1 MMRRALRSLVRSPWF
16 SATAIATIALG
27 IGANIAVFSL
37 VNRVL
42 LAPLPYRDAYR
53 LVWLA
58 TWHAEQSR
66 YSKTAGFDYDAWTA
80 RPALFESVQAWWDRP
95 FNITGTDR
103 PEGIVGQQ
111 FS

>member
-1 MMRRALRSLVRSPWF
+1 MARPAVRSLPRSPGL
-16 SATAIATIALG
+16 ALTAIATNALG
-27 IGANIAVFSL
+27 IGAHIAVFSL

-42 LAPLPYRDAYR
+42 FAPLPYRDADR

-66 YSKTAGFDYDAWTA
+66 YSKTAGFDYDAWKA
-80 RPALFESVQAWWDRP
+80 RTALFESVQLWWDRP

-103 PEGIVGQQ
+103 P
-111 FS
+111 